1 MYTKNAMRPSLICCS
16 PYTATGH
23 IQREVRWT
31 VHPWHVFV
39 CVRVFALT
47 GWCVQRVVDVIGH
60 PGCEAPVV
68 ATVLQRHSSLCPGEG
83 NKDRPEA
90 EQEQCVPPWRCCVTA
105 LFRERS
111 DARTTSPAASSR
123 SGKSD
128 TCRRDWEEHKRVMVV
143 PKTHTFLTSFSTVTD
158 LLYNPVFAGSEVIF
172 RCIDEGNPEVEQQIN
187 DQRAGIFRQKDL
199 KQRI

>member
-16 PYTATGH
+16 PYTAAGH
-23 IQREVRWT
+23 IQREARWT
-31 VHPWHVFV
+31 VHPWHAFV

-83 NKDRPEA
+83 TRTGQRLSRSN
-90 EQEQCVPPWRCCVTA
+90 VPPWRCCVTA

-143 PKTHTFLTSFSTVTD
+143 PKTLLFSPVSLLWLTYCTTQC
-158 LLYNPVFAGSEVIF
+158 LLAVKSYLGA
-172 RCIDEGNPEVEQQIN
+172 
-187 DQRAGIFRQKDL
+187 
-199 KQRI
+199 